1 MSPHENRSLT
11 APERE
16 MLAQAVLRPSDT
28 SLNAPLLF
36 DVSGCGA
43 ERLCRTVTRV
53 MKSHPSLHS
62 VIVDFTAMARIPRD
76 VGDAYGDPGM
86 TPGTGTAP
94 PRADRGDPRARPR
107 RTPAA
112 PPRAD
117 RVAGAEDYYRH
128 LVRDRSEGLDNGLV
142 PGRRPDAPL
151 PGRVA
156 VWRPGRRWSQALDTL
171 AFTHRVAPV
180 TAVLACVAEA
190 VRALGIS
197 VSKDA
202 DGYCFELDIAD
213 ALSESDPEA
222 ILRAVFERALR
233 SRREEPEA
241 RLRDLPRDELS
252 HRLPS
257 AVPVERTIPEIVRE
271 AARRFGPSTALSDE
285 RRRVTYDGLID
296 AVDRMAAAA
305 EAEGLGRPSRV
316 RLIAFEQATM
326 LQEVQAASVLALRG
340 KFFADCGIEAD
351 TTMLPASTEQDVL
364 TGEIVRACED
374 ESFHGVTILLP
385 APDTIDMAVAINT
398 IEPAKEIEGMRWDNI
413 SAYLPGSPDEPRL
426 PLIIIDV
433 IRTVIAAAPA
443 PVEPDAQWVIVVDRP
458 AMRRN
463 LITKVLAHVGPGQVW
478 PRDADIRFIPSD
490 SEVLPQACRAADVLL
505 VAAEQNP
512 GVITSGCVKPGAVV
526 VDFSA
531 SLVAVHEEKDGT
543 RRPVYQGAVRP
554 EAAENVAS
562 LSCPAPRGCGPLL
575 LAGLARNAVLAAVAS
590 GRDRG

>member
-1 MSPHENRSLT
+1 METLIFNP
-11 APERE
+11 A
-16 MLAQAVLRPSDT
+16 
-28 SLNAPLLF
+28 
-36 DVSGCGA
+36 A
-43 ERLCRTVTRV
+43 ERLRTLEEVRV
-53 MKSHPSLHS
+53 L
-62 VIVDFTAMARIPRD
+62 RE
-76 VGDAYGDPGM
+76 GL
-86 TPGTGTAP
+86 
-94 PRADRGDPRARPR
+94 ARP
-107 RTPAA
+107 P
-112 PPRAD
+112 
-117 RVAGAEDYYRH
+117 
-128 LVRDRSEGLDNGLV
+128 
-142 PGRRPDAPL
+142 
-151 PGRVA
+151 
-156 VWRPGRRWSQALDTL
+156 
-171 AFTHRVAPV
+171 
-180 TAVLACVAEA
+180 
-190 VRALGIS
+190 
-197 VSKDA
+197 
-202 DGYCFELDIAD
+202 
-213 ALSESDPEA
+213 
-222 ILRAVFERALR
+222 
-233 SRREEPEA
+233 
-241 RLRDLPRDELS
+241 
-252 HRLPS
+252 
-257 AVPVERTIPEIVRE
+257 
-271 AARRFGPSTALSDE
+271 
-285 RRRVTYDGLID
+285 
-296 AVDRMAAAA
+296 
-305 EAEGLGRPSRV
+305 RV

-326 LQEVQAASVLALRG
+326 LQEVQASSVLALHR

-562 LSCPAPRGCGPLL
+562 LYCPAPRGCGPLL
-575 LAGLARNAVLAAVAS
+575 LAGLARHAVLAAVAS

>member
-1 MSPHENRSLT
+1 METLIFNP
-11 APERE
+11 A
-16 MLAQAVLRPSDT
+16 
-28 SLNAPLLF
+28 
-36 DVSGCGA
+36 A
-43 ERLCRTVTRV
+43 ERLRTLEEVRV
-53 MKSHPSLHS
+53 L
-62 VIVDFTAMARIPRD
+62 RE
-76 VGDAYGDPGM
+76 GL
-86 TPGTGTAP
+86 
-94 PRADRGDPRARPR
+94 ARP
-107 RTPAA
+107 P
-112 PPRAD
+112 
-117 RVAGAEDYYRH
+117 
-128 LVRDRSEGLDNGLV
+128 
-142 PGRRPDAPL
+142 
-151 PGRVA
+151 
-156 VWRPGRRWSQALDTL
+156 
-171 AFTHRVAPV
+171 
-180 TAVLACVAEA
+180 
-190 VRALGIS
+190 
-197 VSKDA
+197 
-202 DGYCFELDIAD
+202 
-213 ALSESDPEA
+213 
-222 ILRAVFERALR
+222 
-233 SRREEPEA
+233 
-241 RLRDLPRDELS
+241 
-252 HRLPS
+252 
-257 AVPVERTIPEIVRE
+257 
-271 AARRFGPSTALSDE
+271 
-285 RRRVTYDGLID
+285 
-296 AVDRMAAAA
+296 
-305 EAEGLGRPSRV
+305 RV

-326 LQEVQAASVLALRG
+326 LQEVQASSVLALHR

-526 VDFSA
+526 DFSA